1 MFYDRRDT
9 EEDLQGLKSIYDEI
23 IVDKK
28 IYLDELKTHE
38 KYEFL
43 NNKTFYE
50 VLVFLLESPQAINL
64 IEQFG
69 LVTMI
74 HVMLIITEPI
84 FKKLLPLW
92 NITES
97 YLNKIPYSL

>member
-28 IYLDELKTHE
+28 IYMDELKTHE
-38 KYEFL
+38 EYEFL

-50 VLVFLLESPQAINL
+50 VLVFLLESPQAIHL
-64 IEQFG
+64 I
-69 LVTMI
+69 
-74 HVMLIITEPI
+74 
-84 FKKLLPLW
+84 
-92 NITES
+92 
-97 YLNKIPYSL
+97 